1 MRYYCDIPSS
11 VKTIVFTV
19 AAAKQLDAL
28 PAVAREQ
35 VGEGL
40 ARYAM
45 TGEGDVKR
53 LSGRNGHRMRIGR
66 YRVLFDED
74 QRTILAVYIGQRE
87 TTTYARS

>member
-1 MRYYCDIPSS
+1 M
-11 VKTIVFTV
+11 KTIIFTV

-28 PAVAREQ
+28 PAAAREQ

-40 ARYAM
+40 ARYAIA
-45 TGEGDVKR
+45 GEGDVKR

-74 QRTILAVYIGQRE
+74 QRTILAIYIGKRE
-87 TTTYARS
+87 MTTYARN